1 MTYDYV
7 VIGAGVSGI
16 STSLL
21 LAGAGY
27 RVALV
32 EKAPRTAATVRGFSR
47 RGVQFDTGFHYAGAL
62 GDGEALDV
70 FFRYLGLAPRLEKEA
85 LAAEGFDTVRCRRP
99 EFEFSFPIGRERLR
113 ERLHDAF
120 PDERR
125 AIDDYLRQVEQVCTA
140 FPFLNLDAES
150 SEIVGGGLQQ
160 GPTLQEVLDRLTGN
174 AQLKSVLS
182 VHCLLYG
189 VLPHEVSFTL
199 HALVAGPYYRSAHTL
214 KGGGGALA
222 KALDQELAQR
232 GVEVFCGTGA
242 EEILLSG
249 EGRPTAV
256 RLAGGATL
264 SCRGCV
270 ATVHPRILLDLLPE
284 GVFRPAYR
292 KRLLALE
299 ETLAAGLLFG
309 LGSGAAFARL
319 RQGNLFLLETPCSVG
334 SLTGLLA
341 ENAPIYLTAARGDGA
356 VGAAA
361 GYLAIMPMAGELT
374 APWAESRLGHRP
386 ADYRAFK
393 GRMMENMQERLRM
406 SCPELAAATTWTEG
420 ATPLTMRDY
429 AHSPFGS
436 LYGVKHRVGQFNPQ
450 PATKVPE
457 LWLAGQ
463 AVAAP
468 GVMGAITSALL
479 VCGKIVGQER
489 IRKELQACR

>member
-32 EKAPRTAATVRGFSR
+32 EKASRTAATVRGFSR

-62 GDGEALDV
+62 GEGEALDV
-70 FFRYLGLAPRLEKEA
+70 FFRYLGLATRLEKA
-85 LAAEGFDTVRCRRP
+85 PLDAEGFDTVRCRRP
-99 EFEFSFPIGRERLR
+99 DFEFRFPAGTERLR
-113 ERLHDAF
+113 SRLHQVF
-120 PDERR
+120 PEERY
-125 AIDDYLRQVEQVCTA
+125 AIDGYLQQVEQVCTA
-140 FPFLNLDAES
+140 FPFLNLDAET
-150 SEIVGGGLQQ
+150 SEIAGGGLQQ

-174 AQLKSVLS
+174 ALLKSVLS

-199 HALVAGPYYRSAHTL
+199 HALVAGPYYRSAHTF
-214 KGGGGALA
+214 KGGGGSLA
-222 KALDQELAQR
+222 VAFDQELAQR
-232 GVEVFCGTGA
+232 GVEVFCSQGA
-242 EEILLSG
+242 EAILLGSD
-249 EGRPTAV
+249 GRPSAV
-256 RLAGGATL
+256 RLSGGATL

-270 ATVHPRILLDLLPE
+270 ATVHPRILLELLPE

-292 KRLLALE
+292 KRLMALE
-299 ETLAAGLLFG
+299 ETLSACLLFG
-309 LGSGAAFARL
+309 MGSGPAFARL
-319 RQGNLFLLETPCSVG
+319 RQGNLFLIEEPETVG
-334 SLTGLLA
+334 NLTGLLP
-341 ENAPIYLTAARGDGA
+341 ESAPLYLTAAQRKGGPDGLDGFMAILPVAGDLTSSWAGSRRG
-356 VGAAA
+356 
-361 GYLAIMPMAGELT
+361 E
-374 APWAESRLGHRP
+374 RP
-386 ADYRAFK
+386 ADYLVFK
-393 GRMMENMQERLRM
+393 DMMVEKMQKRLSY
-406 SCPELAAATTWTEG
+406 SCPELAAAISWREG

-468 GVMGAITSALL
+468 GVMGAITSAFLA
-479 VCGKIVGQER
+479 CGKIVGQER
-489 IRKELQACR
+489 IHKELQACR